1 MNSKKLGK
9 LVFTGLFAAMI
20 CVTTAFILHIPA
32 ANGYIH
38 IGDSIIYI
46 AACILPLPY
55 GVAAAGIGGRY
66 GGPDFRLSNL
76 YYTYACN
83 KIA

>member
-38 IGDSIIYI
+38 IGDSIIYSGLYSSF
-46 AACILPLPY
+46 ALRCS
-55 GVAAAGIGGRY
+55 GGGNRRRY